1 MSTEISGV
9 SKYYEL
15 SEDTQNLFM
24 GIVKKKS
31 LNEISFQF
39 IGNDSQKMLIKISK
53 LSDQYEFLL
62 KNHILVSI
70 NEPLMIK
77 FDAESIDI
85 LFEQEINKIHFDME
99 KNKIKL
105 IKTDINTFST
115 MIKKWGIEKI
125 SRANQLAELNTKFE
139 VSEDLENDF
148 IS

>member
-1 MSTEISGV
+1 MSTEISGL

-115 MIKKWGIEKI
+115 MKKKWGIEKI

>member
-1 MSTEISGV
+1 MSTEISGL